1 MNKSEESSS
10 EEEESAPTKYCQLL
24 DVFATEDKKKTAIDS
39 ESEDESSDE
48 DAEGED
54 SEASEESENSEND
67 DRGKKF
73 NHNENDYDEN
83 SVEHEDEISPNEG
96 ENDAI
101 EENDVNVDVSDDDP
115 EESTEIDSFAAHYE
129 VNLEPTVISLL
140 EDKNNWNVSSTSSPE
155 LGNIQHISL
164 KSPSEG
170 GQTRSLMEDK
180 CPDPLR
186 TVQKTLM
193 SAIPQMR
200 SADQINLKQKLK
212 CALPELSSLQCE
224 LLSVVTSYK
233 DLLYTERSRERG
245 ESVREVYTLHCLNHV
260 LRTRTRILNN
270 NAKQAAREE
279 GEERLRDQGFTRPK
293 VLIIAPFR
301 ESCRRIVELIIN
313 FLFPDNEKGSV
324 ANRKRFNEDFAKI
337 ETARKDKPDDYYDT
351 FEGNIDDSFKLG
363 IAVTKKTLKLY
374 TDFYSSD
381 IIIASPLGLRLVTGV
396 EGEDAKTDTD
406 FLSSLEVVVVDQME
420 VLLMQ
425 NWDHLTTVLAQLHQQ
440 PRESHGVDYGRV
452 RLWSLDGLARHYRQT
467 LLFSSIPAPEFSNLW
482 SRHCSNYMGRV
493 RVVNP
498 LAGQLAMVV
507 TSTPAVWHRVHC
519 DNLAASIDTRFKY
532 FTEKLMPQ
540 FNRDSMYHTCVFVPS
555 YFDFVRVRNWFKASD
570 LDFSEVTEYS
580 KEKRIAKARDEF
592 YHNEKHF
599 LLYTERAHFY
609 RRFRLKGIRHLVF
622 YQPPTAGWMYV
633 ELCNFL
639 QRQFQNPRGGSDSN
653 MSITV
658 LYTKYDSQRLSLCV
672 GSSTASTMFASD
684 KAVHMFKPG
693 E

>member
-313 FLFPDNEKGSV
+313 FLFPGNEKGSV

-440 PRESHGVDYGRV
+440 PR
-452 RLWSLDGLARHYRQT
+452 
-467 LLFSSIPAPEFSNLW
+467 
-482 SRHCSNYMGRV
+482 
-493 RVVNP
+493 
-498 LAGQLAMVV
+498 
-507 TSTPAVWHRVHC
+507 
-519 DNLAASIDTRFKY
+519 
-532 FTEKLMPQ
+532 
-540 FNRDSMYHTCVFVPS
+540 
-555 YFDFVRVRNWFKASD
+555 
-570 LDFSEVTEYS
+570 
-580 KEKRIAKARDEF
+580 
-592 YHNEKHF
+592 
-599 LLYTERAHFY
+599 
-609 RRFRLKGIRHLVF
+609 
-622 YQPPTAGWMYV
+622 
-633 ELCNFL
+633 
-639 QRQFQNPRGGSDSN
+639 
-653 MSITV
+653 
-658 LYTKYDSQRLSLCV
+658 
-672 GSSTASTMFASD
+672 
-684 KAVHMFKPG
+684 
-693 E
+693 